1 MMISVSTL
9 LKQFEKQRV
18 RCFTS
23 RKKHSTPL
31 QFPSFSQLKTKSW
44 RSRVS
49 GSMVGGP
56 AWLFKGRTFDVAMS
70 VFDAISLELGAL
82 GIRTFRA
89 RARQTRE

>member
-1 MMISVSTL
+1 
-9 LKQFEKQRV
+9 
-18 RCFTS
+18 
-23 RKKHSTPL
+23 
-31 QFPSFSQLKTKSW
+31 
-44 RSRVS
+44 
-49 GSMVGGP
+49 MVGGP